1 VSLRRLA
8 ALLAAA
14 YATLAVLVAA
24 GALRRLDQWAVD
36 HVMPGGPRDRVPP
49 THLEAVVPLLHS
61 WWDRP
66 VDVVANVVTLP
77 AQVVISS
84 ALLAVCC
91 LAFWRRGRWRA
102 ALAWAA
108 GWLAGNLVE
117 VLCKSVLTKPV
128 PHRDGLPLTP
138 FESSFPSGH
147 TLRAVLLA
155 AAIAAAWPAARYWIA
170 VWAAAVLVLLEL
182 AGFHVPSDIAGG
194 LLLAAFVAVVSS
206 SSSRC
211 RPSSSSSS
219 SSCADAS
226 PWTLRRSSRRDRP
239 SARAR

>member
-1 VSLRRLA
+1 VSPRRRA
-8 ALLAAA
+8 AVFAVAFAFAFA
-14 YATLAVLVAA
+14 YAALAVLVAA
-24 GALRRLDQWAVD
+24 GALHGIDQWAVD

-49 THLEAVVPLLHS
+49 THLEAVVPLLHA

-77 AQVVISS
+77 AQVVVSS

-91 LAFWRRGRWRA
+91 LALWRRGRRRA

-117 VLCKSVLTKPV
+117 VLCKSVLSKPV

-155 AAIAAAWPAARYWIA
+155 AAVAAAWPAARYWVA
-170 VWAAAVLVLLEL
+170 AWAAAVVVLLEL

-194 LLLAAFVAVVSS
+194 LLLGALVAFVSS
-206 SSSRC
+206 S
-211 RPSSSSSS
+211 
-219 SSCADAS
+219 
-226 PWTLRRSSRRDRP
+226 
-239 SARAR
+239 